1 MLVFQ
6 DVQDRHVA
14 GYVGSL
20 VLEQLLR
27 VGQIHKVAQHALR

>member
-1 MLVFQ
+1 MSVYELIEQ
-6 DVQDRHVA
+6 APPTA

-27 VGQIHKVAQHALR
+27 VGHICKVR